1 MATYWI
7 LVSWTEQG
15 IKNVKESPRRLDAA
29 RELGKK
35 LGVKLEDFYMTIG
48 PYDMLT
54 RLEAPG
60 DDAVAKFVLA
70 LSTGGNVRTT
80 TLKAFPEKEYREIIK
95 ALP

>member
-1 MATYWI
+1 MATYCS

>member
-1 MATYWI
+1 MATYWV

-29 RELGKK
+29 RDLGKK
-35 LGVKLEDFYMTIG
+35 FGVKLEDFYMTIG
-48 PYDMLT
+48 QYDMLT
-54 RLEAPG
+54 RLEAGG

-70 LSTGGNVRTT
+70 LSAGGNVRTT
-80 TLKAFPEKEYREIIK
+80 TLKAFSEKEYREIVK

>member
-7 LVSWTEQG
+7 LVNWTEQG
-15 IKNVKESPRRLDAA
+15 IKNVKESPRRLDAG
-29 RELGKK
+29 RELAQKF
-35 LGVKLEDFYMTIG
+35 GVELKDFYMTIG

-54 RLEAPG
+54 RVEAPG

-70 LSTGGNVRTT
+70 LSSGGNVRTI
-80 TLKAFPEKEYREIIK
+80 TLKAFPEAQYREIIK

>member
-7 LVSWTEQG
+7 LVNWTEQG
-15 IKNVKESPRRLDAA
+15 IKNVKESPRRLDAG
-29 RELGKK
+29 RELAQKF
-35 LGVKLEDFYMTIG
+35 GVELKDFYMTIG

-54 RLEAPG
+54 RVEAPG

-70 LSTGGNVRTT
+70 LSSGGNVRTT
-80 TLKAFPEKEYREIIK
+80 TLKAFSEAQYREIIK

>member
-7 LVSWTEQG
+7 LVNWTEQG
-15 IKNVKESPRRLDAA
+15 IKNVKESPRRLDAG
-29 RELGKK
+29 RELARQF
-35 LGVKLEDFYMTIG
+35 GVELKDFYMTIG

-54 RLEAPG
+54 RIEAPG

-70 LSTGGNVRTT
+70 LSSGGNVRTT
-80 TLKAFPEKEYREIIK
+80 TLKAFPEAEYREIIK